1 METNAIRILNLNY
14 CVSLMRLVIEGDPG
28 REFQLLQAL
37 MLDLMARLLEQRRKL
52 KGLNFE
58 RVTQRVFHLS
68 AVLCLGHG
76 LSFRIA
82 STKNGQNGV
91 VFARENVSA
100 QDIEWNNRKR
110 SRDFRQKMQTVPL
123 AK

>member
-1 METNAIRILNLNY
+1 
-14 CVSLMRLVIEGDPG
+14 MRFVIDCDAN
-28 REFQLLQAL
+28 RKFKLLQAS
-37 MLDLMARLLEQRRKL
+37 MLDLVARFLEQRRKL

-68 AVLCLGHG
+68 AVLSLGHG

-82 STKNGQNGV
+82 NTKNGQNGV

-100 QDIEWNNRKR
+100 QNIEWNNRKR
-110 SRDFRQKMQTVPL
+110 TRGFRQQMQPVPS
-123 AK
+123 AKRSDA